1 MKEEELVSHLQDFG
15 LSQDEAEIY
24 TGLLRAGPSRVS
36 QISNFIQINRVKG
49 YRLLENLKERG
60 LVSSTFSN
68 PTVYSANDLK
78 DSLHSLV
85 SSKKFEVDR
94 LEKTKNFITKN
105 YHTSDSALTQTNNP
119 HFTIISGR
127 YNIYLRLEKM
137 INETAKEIYIIT
149 TSKDLGMMY
158 YTTIPDAILK
168 AQKNGK
174 TVRVVFEVE
183 KDQDLKII
191 ERMKVDNY
199 RIANLP
205 SKGRII
211 CGQSEALVS
220 GYTHERS
227 GLNSNEDSA
236 VTTNSTEFVS
246 NMRCLCLQ
254 LWKSGK
260 QLHQLK
266 HIGRRN

>member
-1 MKEEELVSHLQDFG
+1 M
-15 LSQDEAEIY
+15 
-24 TGLLRAGPSRVS
+24 LRAGPSRVS

-49 YRLLENLKERG
+49 YRILENLKKRG

-68 PTVYSANDLK
+68 PTVYSANDLEE
-78 DSLHSLV
+78 SLHSLV

-105 YHTSDSALTQTNNP
+105 YDTSSSALIQTNNP
-119 HFTIISGR
+119 HFNIISGR
-127 YNIYLRLEKM
+127 YNIFLRIEKM
-137 INETAKEIYIIT
+137 INETSKEIYIIT

-174 TVRVVFEVE
+174 IIRIIFEVE
-183 KDQDLKII
+183 KDQDMKII

-199 RIANLP
+199 RLANLP
-205 SKGRII
+205 SKGRIV
-211 CGQSEALVS
+211 CGESEALVS
-220 GYTHERS
+220 GYTDGKS
-227 GLNSNEDSA
+227 GLNSDEDSA
-236 VTTNSTEFVS
+236 VMTNSIEFVS
-246 NMRCLCLQ
+246 NMHCLCWH

-260 QLHQLK
+260 QLHQLE
-266 HIGRRN
+266 HTGRRN

>member
-1 MKEEELVSHLQDFG
+1 M
-15 LSQDEAEIY
+15 
-24 TGLLRAGPSRVS
+24 LRAGPSRVS

-49 YRLLENLKERG
+49 YRILENLKKRD

-68 PTVYSANDLK
+68 PTVYSANDLEE
-78 DSLHSLV
+78 SLHSLV
-85 SSKKFEVDR
+85 DSKKFEVDR

-105 YHTSDSALTQTNNP
+105 YHASDSALTQTNNS

-127 YNIYLRLEKM
+127 YNIFLRIEKM
-137 INETAKEIYIIT
+137 INETSKEIYIIT

-174 TVRVVFEVE
+174 IVRIVFEVE
-183 KDQDLKII
+183 KNQDLEII

-205 SKGRII
+205 SKGRIV
-211 CGQSEALVS
+211 CGESETLVS
-220 GYTHERS
+220 GYTAGKS
-227 GLNSNEDSA
+227 GLNSDEDSA
-236 VTTNSTEFVS
+236 VMTNSTEFVS
-246 NMRCLCLQ
+246 NMHCLCWQ

-260 QLHQLK
+260 QLHQLE